1 MRNFFQNDISFLDRE
16 LPVWAFSR
24 SSECN
29 AGKLQRIQVGISKG
43 YPAIYIVFIGCIRI
57 W

>member
-24 SSECN
+24 PSECN

-43 YPAIYIVFIGCIRI
+43 YPAVYIVFIGCIRI